1 MIHYLGFIGRSRP
14 IPVLHR
20 LRLSDLQT
28 VGSQI
33 RIMVMIGLPGVM
45 A

>member
-1 MIHYLGFIGRSRP
+1 MIHYLEFIGRSRP

-28 VGSQI
+28 VGFQI
-33 RIMVMIGLPGVM
+33 RIMVMIGRLGAM